1 MDWNAP
7 GQVWSIHCDSRLRY
21 VRWLTRVLL
30 YRTSITGEETKW
42 CTLLYMVAVWYDL
55 NSSMSL
61 LLLRLTWG
69 VYRGLS
75 VVQNWPTRIN
85 TWYGSHGKYA
95 LQWRHNVRD
104 CVLNHQPRDY
114 LHNHLI
120 RRRSKKAWKLRA
132 TGVCAGN
139 SPMTGE
145 LFPAQKPTNAEIAS
159 IWWCHRDQLRQ
170 RSLLSQPRSSAT
182 SGTELPF

>member
-1 MDWNAP
+1 MLVKGATGRTRNIYILMDWNGP

-55 NSSMSL
+55 NFSISL

-75 VVQNWPTRIN
+75 VVQNWPTRII
-85 TWYGSHGKYA
+85 TGYGSHGKYA

-104 CVLNHQPRDY
+104 CVLNHLPRDY
-114 LHNHLI
+114 LLNHLI
-120 RRRSKKAWKLRA
+120 RQIKESMKAPRHRRM
-132 TGVCAGN
+132 C
-139 SPMTGE
+139 GE
-145 LFPAQKPTNAEIAS
+145 FTDDRWIISRTNAN
-159 IWWCHRDQLRQ
+159 
-170 RSLLSQPRSSAT
+170 
-182 SGTELPF
+182 